1 MAYHDP
7 YVPELKSFGLH
18 NSDLGEALAG
28 ADVAL
33 IVTAHPGIDHDNIA
47 ATIPTVDFRGVTRT
61 QRAVARPPADL
72 PVPRVMQTPAHGG
85 GGMKRLV
92 IVADHSFVV
101 HAIRLALRQTAGFQ
115 VVGFIDGRTPADAA
129 LTELRPDVV
138 VVDDM
143 QLPENAIARLREAAE
158 HAPDAKRLLLTM
170 RMDEEWL
177 GEAFEAGADGVLSK
191 SVHPVSMGTL
201 LREIS
206 QGHVVQK
213 FRATR
218 TPVSQEDCPL
228 TEREKEILG
237 LAAEGYTNQRIA
249 RELWVTEQTVKFH
262 LSNTY
267 RKLGVAN
274 RTEATRYAYMH
285 DLVIAQR
292 ERLAS

>member
-1 MAYHDP
+1 
-7 YVPELKSFGLH
+7 
-18 NSDLGEALAG
+18 
-28 ADVAL
+28 
-33 IVTAHPGIDHDNIA
+33 
-47 ATIPTVDFRGVTRT
+47 
-61 QRAVARPPADL
+61 
-72 PVPRVMQTPAHGG
+72 
-85 GGMKRLV
+85 MKRLV

-115 VVGFIDGRTPADAA
+115 VVGFIDGRTPAESA

-143 QLPENAIARLREAAE
+143 QLPENAIARLREATE

-218 TPVSQEDCPL
+218 TPASQEDCPL

-237 LAAEGYTNQRIA
+237 LAAEGFTNQRIA

-285 DLVIAQR
+285 DLVMPR